1 MFARKTKKNYAI
13 LFWAA
18 AVLCLCVLI
27 IYFAWPEDPAYP
39 SKQDDAQKISQNE
52 KDMTVVNKY
61 LQEGDGADYDY
72 EDENEDDGIIPHQTP
87 YYLVKRAGDAIVV
100 FFCDENGNMV
110 QLERTEILYEMLG
123 PDDQELF
130 DQGVQIESQE
140 ELSTLLQDFEG

>member
-39 SKQDDAQKISQNE
+39 SKQNDAQKISKTE
-52 KDMTVVNKY
+52 KDMAVVNKY
-61 LQEGDGADYDY
+61 LQESDGA
-72 EDENEDDGIIPHQTP
+72 EDENENEDDGIIPHQTP

-123 PDDQELF
+123 PDDQALF

>member
-39 SKQDDAQKISQNE
+39 SKQDDAQKISKTE
-52 KDMTVVNKY
+52 KDMAVVNKY
-61 LQEGDGADYDY
+61 LQEDDEADG
-72 EDENEDDGIIPHQTP
+72 EDEDKDDGIIPHQTP

-110 QLERTEILYEMLG
+110 QLEKTEILYEMLG

-130 DQGVQIESQE
+130 DQGVRIESQE

>member
-1 MFARKTKKNYAI
+1 MFARKTKKNYVI

-27 IYFAWPEDPAYP
+27 IYFAWPKDPAYP
-39 SKQDDAQKISQNE
+39 SKQDDAQKISKTE
-52 KDMTVVNKY
+52 KNITVVNKY
-61 LQEGDGADYDY
+61 LQEGDEA
-72 EDENEDDGIIPHQTP
+72 ENENEDDDDDDGIIPHQTP

-123 PDDQELF
+123 PEDQELF